1 LQSAEPAI
9 GYDGD
14 CKYGGGAASNQ
25 TAIAFP
31 KGLMGSTGDIDMWTE
46 TKFDV
51 TRRETSTKRPFGE
64 VVAAIEAG
72 APVVRDSLDAL
83 VTSDI
88 KAGDLRRQIE
98 NHLGPSGFALFMKVE
113 HIAAFSTPSEIR

>member
-1 LQSAEPAI
+1 MRGFVQVALES
-9 GYDGD
+9 
-14 CKYGGGAASNQ
+14 CKPPNQPLDTITTANIAAALRAPHTNPR
-25 TAIAFP
+25 AFP
-31 KGLMGSTGDIDMWTE
+31 KGLMGPTGDIDMWTE

-98 NHLGPSGFALFMKVE
+98 NHLGPSG
-113 HIAAFSTPSEIR
+113 